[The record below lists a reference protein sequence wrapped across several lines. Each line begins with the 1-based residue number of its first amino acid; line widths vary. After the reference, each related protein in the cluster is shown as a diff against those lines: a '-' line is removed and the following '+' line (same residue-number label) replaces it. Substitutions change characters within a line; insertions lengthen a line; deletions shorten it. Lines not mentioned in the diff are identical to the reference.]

1 MFFFYFEIY
10 SLGYDKIEG
19 GPIDLVLSFFL
30 NFKVKG
36 NKNISFRNWVVIKY
50 MVSCCLSTHTFIDQ
64 FIGNVLFTKYSV
76 LKWSAFIY
84 LSHTSNFFHVLSP
97 FSLS

>member
-36 NKNISFRNWVVIKY
+36 NKNISFRNWI
-50 MVSCCLSTHTFIDQ
+50 
-64 FIGNVLFTKYSV
+64 
-76 LKWSAFIY
+76 
-84 LSHTSNFFHVLSP
+84 
-97 FSLS
+97 